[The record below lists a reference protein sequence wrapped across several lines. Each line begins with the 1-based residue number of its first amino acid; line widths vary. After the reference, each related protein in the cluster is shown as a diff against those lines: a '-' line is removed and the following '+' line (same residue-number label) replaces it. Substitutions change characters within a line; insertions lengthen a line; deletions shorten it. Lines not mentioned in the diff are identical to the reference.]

1 MKILTG
7 AQFKELDQY
16 TIQHEPISAID
27 LMERAA
33 KAIAEEVSGRWN
45 LKTHFYVFAG
55 PGNNGGD
62 ALAVARLLAEKGYRA
77 TVYLFNINQKLSEE
91 CAFNKECLTEYSNIK
106 LHEVRDQFT
115 FPTIDPQKDVIIDGL
130 FGTGLNK
137 PLNGGFASL
146 AQSINKTNVP
156 VVSIDIPSGL
166 MCEDNTYNDMN
177 TVVRA
182 TLTLSLQLPKM
193 AFLFP
198 ENQKYVG
205 ELKILDIQLDMRYME
220 DVATNMYLLE
230 TETARRLLK
239 KRNAFVHKGNMGH
252 ALVVAGSFGMA
263 GASIFCAKA
272 CMKAGAG
279 KVTIHTPKM
288 NNDILQIAVP
298 EAILSHDLDDDIIT
312 GAIET
317 NGFNAIALGPGIGKS
332 ETTALAMRDFMLQ
345 QNLPMVL
352 DADVLNIL
360 GNHKEWIQDIP
371 KYSILTPHPKELE
384 NLIGRCQDSY
394 EQMTKARDLAIKQ
407 QLYIVIKGHY
417 SIICLPNG
425 IVLFNGSGNA
435 GMATAGSGDV
445 LSGILVGLLA
455 QGYSNEAAV
464 LLGVHL
470 HGMAGDFA
478 AADLEEECVTASDLI
493 AYLPKAFKELRKKQA

>member
-16 TIQHEPISAID
+16 TIKNEPISAID

-33 KAIAEEVSGRWN
+33 KAIAEEVSTRWS
-45 LKTHFYVFAG
+45 LKTHFYIFAG

-62 ALAVARLLAEKGYRA
+62 ALAVARLLAEKGYKA

-91 CAFNKECLTEYSNIK
+91 CAFNKECLAEYSNIK
-106 LHEVRDQFT
+106 FIEVHDQFT
-115 FPTIDPQKDVIIDGL
+115 FPNIEEKDVIIDGL

-156 VVSIDIPSGL
+156 IVSIDIPSGL

-182 TLTLSLQLPKM
+182 TLTLTIQLPKM

-198 ENQKYVG
+198 ENQKYIG
-205 ELKILDIQLDMRYME
+205 ELKVLDIQLDMKYME
-220 DVATNMYLLE
+220 NVATNMYLLE
-230 TETARRLLK
+230 SDMACKLLK
-239 KRNAFVHKGNMGH
+239 KRHAFAHKGNMGH

-312 GAIET
+312 GSIET
-317 NGFNAIALGPGIGKS
+317 GSFNALVIGPGIGKS
-332 ETTALAMRDFMLQ
+332 ETTAIAMRDFMLQ
-345 QNLPMVL
+345 QSLPLVL
-352 DADVLNIL
+352 DADALNIL
-360 GNHKEWIQDIP
+360 ENHKEWIQDIP
-371 KYSILTPHPKELE
+371 KHSILTPHPKELE

-394 EQMTKARDLAIKQ
+394 DQMTKARDLAIKQ

-425 IVLFNGSGNA
+425 MVLFNNSGNA

-455 QGYSNEAAV
+455 QGYSYEAAV
-464 LLGVHL
+464 LLGVHI

-478 AADLEEECVTASDLI
+478 AEDLEEECVTASDLI
-493 AYLPKAFKELRKKQA
+493 TYLPRAFKELRKKQA

>member
-16 TIQHEPISAID
+16 TIKNEPISAID

-33 KAIAEEVSGRWN
+33 KAIAEEVSTRWS
-45 LKTHFYVFAG
+45 LKTHFYIFAG

-62 ALAVARLLAEKGYRA
+62 ALAVARLLAEKGYKA

-91 CAFNKECLTEYSNIK
+91 CAFNKECLAEYSNIK
-106 LHEVRDQFT
+106 FIEVHDQFT
-115 FPTIDPQKDVIIDGL
+115 FPNIEEKDVIIDGL

-156 VVSIDIPSGL
+156 IVSIDIPSGL

-182 TLTLSLQLPKM
+182 TLTLTIQLPKM

-198 ENQKYVG
+198 ENQKYIG
-205 ELKILDIQLDMRYME
+205 ELKVLDIQLDMKYME
-220 DVATNMYLLE
+220 NVATNMYLLE
-230 TETARRLLK
+230 SDMACKLLK
-239 KRNAFVHKGNMGH
+239 KRHAFAHKGNMGH

-312 GAIET
+312 GSIET
-317 NGFNAIALGPGIGKS
+317 GSFNALVIGPGIGKS
-332 ETTALAMRDFMLQ
+332 ETTAIAMRDFMLQ
-345 QNLPMVL
+345 QSLPLVL
-352 DADVLNIL
+352 DADALNIL
-360 GNHKEWIQDIP
+360 GNQEAIHRHHEILRAIGLIRIPAGGNRILWLQGRNNLQLRRDQLLRNRLGPGIRITGYTDHKGTDAVNRRISLMRAEAVKEWLVKRYGICP
-371 KYSILTPHPKELE
+371 ERILAEGAGVDRRAPEAE
-384 NLIGRCQDSY
+384 ARRAQS
-394 EQMTKARDLAIKQ
+394 KADNCDAAGQ
-407 QLYIVIKGHY
+407 QEKG
-417 SIICLPNG
+417 
-425 IVLFNGSGNA
+425 GN
-435 GMATAGSGDV
+435 
-445 LSGILVGLLA
+445 
-455 QGYSNEAAV
+455 Q
-464 LLGVHL
+464 
-470 HGMAGDFA
+470 
-478 AADLEEECVTASDLI
+478 
-493 AYLPKAFKELRKKQA
+493 Q

>member
-1 MKILTG
+1 MKLLTG

-16 TIQHEPISAID
+16 TIEHEPISAID

-33 KAIAEEVSGRWN
+33 KAIAEEISKRWN
-45 LKTHFYVFAG
+45 LQTHFYVFAG

-62 ALAVARLLAEKGYRA
+62 ALAVARLLAEKGYKA
-77 TVYLFNINQKLSEE
+77 TVYLFNINQNLSEE

-115 FPTIDPQKDVIIDGL
+115 FPTIDAQKDVIVDGL

-177 TVVRA
+177 TIVRA
-182 TLTLSLQLPKM
+182 SLTLTLQLPKM

-198 ENQKYVG
+198 ENQKYIG
-205 ELKILDIQLDMRYME
+205 ELKVLDIQLDMRYMDE
-220 DVATNMYLLE
+220 VATNMYLLDSNM
-230 TETARRLLK
+230 ACRLLK

-288 NNDILQIAVP
+288 NNDILQITVP
-298 EAILSHDLDDDIIT
+298 EAILSHDFDDDIIT
-312 GAIET
+312 RSIET
-317 NGFNAIALGPGIGKS
+317 RGFNAMAIGPGIGKN
-332 ETTALAMRDFMLQ
+332 ETTAIAMRDFMIQ
-345 QNLPMVL
+345 QSLPIVL
-352 DADVLNIL
+352 DADALNIL

-371 KYSILTPHPKELE
+371 KFSILTPHPKELE

-394 EQMTKARDLAIKQ
+394 EQMIKARELAIKQ
-407 QLYIVIKGHY
+407 QIYIVVKGHY

-425 IVLFNGSGNA
+425 IVLFNNSGNA

-445 LSGILVGLLA
+445 LSGILVSLLA
-455 QGYSNEAAV
+455 QGYNHEAAV

-470 HGMAGDFA
+470 HGLAGDFA
-478 AADLEEECVTASDLI
+478 AEDLEEECVTASDLI
-493 AYLPKAFKELRKKQA
+493 NYLPQAFKELRKNQA

>member
-16 TIQHEPISAID
+16 TIQNEPISALD

-33 KAIAEEVSGRWN
+33 KAIADELARRWTQ
-45 LKTHFYVFAG
+45 KTHFYIFAG

-62 ALAVARLLAEKGYRA
+62 ALAVARLLADKGYKP
-77 TVYLFNINQKLSEE
+77 TVYLFNINQNLSEE
-91 CAFNKECLTEYSNIK
+91 CAFNRECLADYSTIK
-106 LHEVRDQFT
+106 FYEVHDQFT
-115 FPTIDPQKDVIIDGL
+115 FPNIVPEKDVIIDGL

-137 PLNGGFASL
+137 PLSGGFASL
-146 AQSINKTNVP
+146 TQSINKTGAQ

-166 MCEDNTYNDMN
+166 MCEENTYNDMT

-182 TLTLSLQLPKM
+182 SLTLTIQLPKL
-193 AFLFP
+193 AFFFP
-198 ENQKYVG
+198 ENQRYIG
-205 ELKILDIQLDMRYME
+205 ELKVLDIHE
-220 DVATNMYLLE
+220 DLNYLNDAPTYLYL
-230 TETARRLLK
+230 TERQAACKLLK

-272 CMKAGAG
+272 CMKSGAG

-298 EAILSHDLDDDIIT
+298 EAILSHDMDDDIIT
-312 GAIET
+312 RAIET
-317 NGFNAIALGPGIGKS
+317 KGYNAMAIGPGIGKNES
-332 ETTALAMRDFMLQ
+332 TAFAMRDFMLQ
-345 QNLPMVL
+345 QQLPLVL
-352 DADVLNIL
+352 DADALNIL
-360 GNHKEWIQDIP
+360 GNHKDWIQDIP
-371 KYSILTPHPKELE
+371 KFSILTPHPKELT
-384 NLIGRCQDSY
+384 NLIGSCHDTY
-394 EQMTKARDLAIKQ
+394 ERMNKARDLAIKQ

-417 SIICLPNG
+417 SIICMPNG
-425 IVLFNGSGNA
+425 IVLFNSTGNA

-445 LSGILVGLLA
+445 LSGILVSLLA
-455 QGYSNEAAV
+455 QGYSQEEAV
-464 LLGVHL
+464 ILGVYL
-470 HGMAGDFA
+470 HGLAGDFA

-493 AYLPKAFKELRKKQA
+493 TYLPKAFKELRKKQA

>member
-106 LHEVRDQFT
+106 LYEVRDQFT

-371 KYSILTPHPKELE
+371 KFSILTPHPKELE

>member
-16 TIQHEPISAID
+16 TIKNEPISAID

-33 KAIAEEVSGRWN
+33 KAIAEEVSTRWS
-45 LKTHFYVFAG
+45 LKTHFYIFAG

-62 ALAVARLLAEKGYRA
+62 ALAVARLLAEKGYKA

-91 CAFNKECLTEYSNIK
+91 CAFNKECLAEYSNIK
-106 LHEVRDQFT
+106 FIEVHDQFT
-115 FPTIDPQKDVIIDGL
+115 FPNIEEKDVIIDGL

-156 VVSIDIPSGL
+156 IVSIDIPSGL

-182 TLTLSLQLPKM
+182 TLTLTIQLPKM

-198 ENQKYVG
+198 ENQKYIG
-205 ELKILDIQLDMRYME
+205 ELKVLDIQLDMKYME
-220 DVATNMYLLE
+220 NVATNMYLLE
-230 TETARRLLK
+230 SDMACKLLK
-239 KRNAFVHKGNMGH
+239 KRHAFAHKGNMGH

-312 GAIET
+312 GSIET
-317 NGFNAIALGPGIGKS
+317 GSFNALVIGPGIGKS
-332 ETTALAMRDFMLQ
+332 ETAIELVKRGHRLIAD
-345 QNLPMVL
+345 
-352 DADVLNIL
+352 DAVEIKKVSAKTLV
-360 GNHKEWIQDIP
+360 GAAP
-371 KYSILTPHPKELE
+371 EL
-384 NLIGRCQDSY
+384 IR
-394 EQMTKARDLAIKQ
+394 
-407 QLYIVIKGHY
+407 HY
-417 SIICLPNG
+417 VELRGIG
-425 IVLFNGSGNA
+425 IVDVRRIF
-435 GMATAGSGDV
+435 GMGAVKLTEKIDLIINLEPWQQGKFYER
-445 LSGILVGLLA
+445 VGLDTEYTNIMGIDVPSVTVPVKPGRNLA
-455 QGYSNEAAV
+455 VIIEIAAMNNRQKKMGYNTAV
-464 LLGVHL
+464 EFNKKLMGQF
-470 HGMAGDFA
+470 D
-478 AADLEEECVTASDLI
+478 DS
-493 AYLPKAFKELRKKQA
+493 LR

>member
-16 TIQHEPISAID
+16 TIQHEPINAID

-371 KYSILTPHPKELE
+371 KFSILTPHPKELE